1 MTKGRRDRLGRGLG
15 ALLGDLASLGAG
27 GPGEVRSIAVGRIV
41 PNPYQPR
48 RDFAEGELE
57 ELAQSIRENG
67 LLQPIVVR
75 PAGDAGAGM
84 WQLVVGE
91 RRWRAVQR
99 IGWPE
104 IPAVVR
110 DVDDRT
116 MLVLALVEN
125 LQREELS
132 PLDEAEGYR
141 ALMEDFGLNQSTVA
155 QLVGRDR
162 STVANAIRLL
172 KLPPSVRRLLAEG
185 KLTAGHARALLAVED
200 PRRAGELAR
209 RAVRGGWSV
218 REIEAR
224 VRVGAP
230 KPKKPRKPAEQSD
243 PVLRTLEEELRRALG
258 TRVTITRGPGTQG
271 RIQVPF
277 YNDEDLERLFAL
289 LTGLEASEVVR

>member
-15 ALLGDLASLGAG
+15 ALLGDLASLEAG

-48 RDFAEGELE
+48 REFAEGELE

-75 PAGDAGAGM
+75 PAGEAGSGT

-99 IGWPE
+99 LGWPE

-141 ALMEDFGLNQSTVA
+141 VLMEDFGLNQGTVA

-172 KLPPSVRRLLAEG
+172 KLPASVRRLLAEG

-230 KPKKPRKPAEQSD
+230 RPKKTRKPAEQSD

-258 TRVTITRGPGTQG
+258 TRVTITRGPGAQG
-271 RIQVPF
+271 WIQVPF

-289 LTGLEASEVVR
+289 LTGLEASEVVS